1 MAQNPVPVFAVFL
14 ARILALYDRV
24 LKDLSCQ
31 PEIHPAFRDVCL
43 PLASSHSKPSI
54 MVYGTKL
61 CTHFA
66 SHFVLNYGETAGNKA
81 FGGRD
86 VAPHSACLRHG
97 AGPEEG

>member
-43 PLASSHSKPSI
+43 PVVLIPFKTLNHGLWYQI
-54 MVYGTKL
+54 VYTIGNPFREAL
-61 CTHFA
+61 
-66 SHFVLNYGETAGNKA
+66 GETAGNKA

-86 VAPHSACLRHG
+86 VAPDSGCLRHG
-97 AGPEEG
+97 AGP